1 MNEINVIENTNELL
15 FKSNI
20 KYDYKY
26 NKDSL
31 GIIIK
36 RIINKDKCYY

>member
-20 KYDYKY
+20 KYVYKY
-26 NKDSL
+26 NKELMFKNNVKYVYS
-31 GIIIK
+31 
-36 RIINKDKCYY
+36 N